1 MYIAEYAKIN
11 LRHALTQL
19 LGFENTATIQYSTDQ
34 RVAWSDQVLLE
45 QEILAEEYRQVP
57 VRLSSNNLH

>member
-11 LRHALTQL
+11 LRYALTQL

-34 RVAWSDQVLLE
+34 RVA
-45 QEILAEEYRQVP
+45 
-57 VRLSSNNLH
+57 